1 MTKSI
6 IAAFIVIASL
16 AMIIPS
22 AILVQ
27 QQTQAQT
34 KDLPLQTFQDENHI
48 VITITKNGEPPQGPI
63 VILPPSP
70 GNENGTILTPG
81 ENSTAENPGNVTVIS
96 PGGNVTEIPGN
107 ITAAGNDTVIIA
119 PPDRNITET
128 PGNVTVIDPPRPPV
142 VNETV
147 PAPCTCNQ
155 TQPSIPPVIV
165 TPAPGQNVTTGE
177 QPPLPQPPI
186 TNNSGSNQTSPIGN
200 ETTPSPPTQSQLP
213 PDNQTGNTG
222 GNETQ
227 STNSTI
233 TTSTTNSTNSTTT
246 PVSMMAFPGFHI
258 TSVNYVG
265 PNSQWLKK

>member
-1 MTKSI
+1 MKSVLAITAVLTTVMTL
-6 IAAFIVIASL
+6 IAVPTLIGIRS
-16 AMIIPS
+16 
-22 AILVQ
+22 
-27 QQTQAQT
+27 QAQT
-34 KDLPLQTFQDENHI
+34 PTQVSNTGDHLPVHTVQTDDLI
-48 VITITKNGEPPQGPI
+48 VTTVTKHGAAPEGPI
-63 VILPPSP
+63 IVVPPTE
-70 GNENGTILTPG
+70 GHENGTIITPG
-81 ENSTAENPGNVTVIS
+81 ENITVGNPGNVTVIL

-107 ITAAGNDTVIIA
+107 VTSIGNDTVIIA

-128 PGNVTVIDPPRPPV
+128 PGNVTIIDPPRPPV

-200 ETTPSPPTQSQLP
+200 ETTTTPPAQPQLP
-213 PDNQTGNTG
+213 ADNQTGNTG

-227 STNSTI
+227 SPNNSTG
-233 TTSTTNSTNSTTT
+233 NSTT